1 MRDFIMNRFL
11 KNLSVFMLLSMSILI
26 LSGCNEV
33 QYQAVPPESREM
45 KYLLFPVKS
54 YRNTLNRAI
63 IVSGEELYSNGKF
76 AYWVG
81 NVEVTT
87 EKSNFTLQAD
97 PPSAESVEHLN
108 AEIIKWGKETD
119 YRRIEYSKEND
130 QVRLTFV
137 FKNGRKTFFRYKIAG
152 EHIVIDTECGFKT
165 MN

>member
-1 MRDFIMNRFL
+1 M
-11 KNLSVFMLLSMSILI
+11 KKLSVIMLLSMGILI
-26 LSGCNEV
+26 LSGCGEV
-33 QYQAVPPESREM
+33 QYRAVPPESREM

-63 IVSGEELYSNGKF
+63 IVSGEELYSEGKI

-81 NVEVTT
+81 NAEVMTG
-87 EKSNFTLQAD
+87 KSNFTLRPDAPLTEQ
-97 PPSAESVEHLN
+97 VERLN

>member
-1 MRDFIMNRFL
+1 M
-11 KNLSVFMLLSMSILI
+11 KKLSAFMLLSMSMLI
-26 LSGCNEV
+26 LSGCGEV

-63 IVSGEELYSNGKF
+63 IVSGEELHSKGKI

-87 EKSNFTLQAD
+87 EMSNFTLRTDA
-97 PPSAESVEHLN
+97 PSAEQVERLN
-108 AEIIKWGKETD
+108 DEIIKWGKETD

-130 QVRLTFV
+130 RVLLTVV
-137 FKNGRKTFFRYKIAG
+137 FKNGRKTFFRYKITGDHTITDAERGIAMISLAG
-152 EHIVIDTECGFKT
+152 VRISL
-165 MN
+165 

>member
-1 MRDFIMNRFL
+1 MNESMINRSL

-63 IVSGEELYSNGKF
+63 IVSGEELYSKGKI

-87 EKSNFTLQAD
+87 EKSNFTLRAD
-97 PPSAESVEHLN
+97 VPPAESVEHLN

-119 YRRIEYSKEND
+119 YRRIEYSKEKD
-130 QVRLTFV
+130 QVRLTVV
-137 FKNGRKTFFRYKIAG
+137 FKNGRKTFFLYKITG
-152 EHIVIDTECGFKT
+152 EHTVTDAECGFKM